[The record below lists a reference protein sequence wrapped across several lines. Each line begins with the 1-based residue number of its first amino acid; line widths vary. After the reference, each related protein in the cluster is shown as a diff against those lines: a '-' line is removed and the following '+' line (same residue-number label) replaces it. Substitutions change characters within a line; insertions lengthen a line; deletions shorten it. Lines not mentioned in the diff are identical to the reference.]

1 MESTPVISLAC
12 AANGSY
18 MLPLAVMLESLK
30 QNLRPGLRPELY
42 LIHAGI
48 PRSSLEAISAIVE
61 THSIALSEQQLAQAP
76 RSCRFPREASAPL
89 LLPGLLPDALEKV
102 LFLDADML
110 VLRDAGELWE
120 TPLDR
125 NVLAAVQDAAVPR
138 CSAPRGVKGW
148 QELGI
153 PPEAPYFNCGM
164 LLIHLGRWRERDV
177 TRRARRYLETTRGPV
192 DFLHQEALNAVLWN
206 DWKPLHARWN
216 LLASLAGR
224 PHDPAASDAWRQPGI
239 VHFAGRM
246 KPWRAPVGGP
256 FNEPYQQ
263 ALRRVAPSIPSDP
276 PALRDWLCSVY
287 DRYFR
292 AALYPIEQYLWRRRL
307 I

>member
-1 MESTPVISLAC
+1 MDSTSVVSLAC

-18 MLPLAVMLESLK
+18 ILPLAVMLESLK
-30 QNLRPGLRPELY
+30 RNLRPGLRPELY

-48 PRSSLEAISAIVE
+48 PRSGLEAISSIVE
-61 THSIALSEQQLAQAP
+61 THSIALSEAQLAEAP
-76 RSCRFPREASAPL
+76 RSSRFPREASAPL
-89 LLPGLLPDALEKV
+89 LLPGLLPGALEKV

-120 TPLDR
+120 TPLDQ

-153 PPEAPYFNCGM
+153 PPEAQYFNCGM
-164 LLIHLGRWRERDV
+164 LLIHLERWRERDV

-192 DFLHQEALNAVLWN
+192 DFLHQEALNAALWN
-206 DWKPLHARWN
+206 EWKPLHARWN

-224 PHDPAASDAWRQPGI
+224 SYDPAASDAWRQPGI

-246 KPWRAPVGGP
+246 KPWRAPIGGP
-256 FNEPYQQ
+256 FNAPYQQ

-276 PALRDWLCSVY
+276 SNLRDWLCSVY

-292 AALYPIEQYLWRRRL
+292 AALYPIEQYLWRQRL